1 MITKAFTV
9 NIINLKSPMDSDLS
23 KNIRF
28 NRATFSIV
36 NLHDE
41 DTEDKTYWFLK
52 SPRERLVA
60 LEYLRQVMYGY
71 DPNTIRLQRVFE
83 IAEFP
88 SN

>member
-1 MITKAFTV
+1 
-9 NIINLKSPMDSDLS
+9 MDSDLS

-28 NRATFSIV
+28 NRSTFSIV
-36 NLHDE
+36 SLHDE
-41 DTEDKTYWFLK
+41 DIEDKTYWFSK

-83 IAEFP
+83 IAKFP
-88 SN
+88 SS

>member
-1 MITKAFTV
+1 MITKVFTV
-9 NIINLKSPMDSDLS
+9 NIINPKSPMDSDHS
-23 KNIRF
+23 KDIKFSRS
-28 NRATFSIV
+28 TFSIV

-41 DTEDKTYWFLK
+41 DAEDKTYWFLK

-71 DPNTIRLQRVFE
+71 DPNTLRLQRVFE

-88 SN
+88 SS